1 MPVKKLMFALF
12 AFLCLLLM
20 EAGFQVIA
28 AEEKPAPDSSAIASI
43 PEFRYGEWTVETD
56 KGGVFEISAAVLIL
70 PKGEWK
76 GLISLGRGV
85 RAQEMSG
92 GVVLSPDETYV
103 LEGILKTGSAYGEKI
118 LFTLKKVSDTKLVGF
133 AKGPRG
139 KRATTFIK
147 KDEVSIKK

>member
-1 MPVKKLMFALF
+1 MFALF
-12 AFLCLLLM
+12 AFFCLLLM

-28 AEEKPAPDSSAIASI
+28 AEEKPAPDSSAIAPI
-43 PEFRYGEWTVETD
+43 PEFLYGEWTVETD
-56 KGGVFEISAAVLIL
+56 MGGVFEISAAVLIL
-70 PKGEWK
+70 PRGEWK
-76 GLISLGRGV
+76 GLIFPGRGIQ
-85 RAQEMSG
+85 AQEIG
-92 GVVLSPDETYV
+92 GKVVLSSDEYV
-103 LEGILKTGSAYGEKI
+103 LKGILKTGSAYGGEI